1 MENFY
6 KELDMKLSMRSVLNW
21 IKLIGLAVFITAIIV
36 FSFVLLPFATGYAI
50 NHLLFSLGWSKLIT
64 DNTYVYILGVIFLS
78 VTDLFPEIKIKLK

>member
-1 MENFY
+1 
-6 KELDMKLSMRSVLNW
+6 MKLSMRSVLNW
-21 IKLIGLAVFITAIIV
+21 IKLIGLAVFITAVIV
-36 FSFVLLPFATGYAI
+36 FSYVLLPYAMGYAI